1 MRLFFDNI
9 DHLDQFTH
17 GLDQHI
23 GSIACQHCL
32 KPNQLVPHGFVYK
45 NQHLNNLI
53 DKEPVGKRLLCSN
66 RYGRTG
72 CGRTIRLYLA
82 DNIPALSRTAIPITL
97 FFLALLSGKPI
108 QLAYKE
114 ATRTNDPRNA
124 YRWLCKC
131 QARLTRYRAF
141 LVNQREAFTTTIR
154 SRSER
159 LQILLPTI
167 EGLRIVFSDSFVADF
182 QLALQQRFM

>member
-9 DHLDQFTH
+9 EHLDQFTH
-17 GLDQHI
+17 GLDHHFE
-23 GSIACQHCL
+23 SITCWHCL
-32 KPNQLVPHGFVYK
+32 KQNQLVPHCFVYK
-45 NQHLNNLI
+45 NQHLNNYL

-72 CGRTIRLYLA
+72 GGRTIRFYLA
-82 DNIPALSRTAIPITL
+82 DNIPTLSRTATSIAL
-97 FFLALLSGKPI
+97 FFLALISGKPI
-108 QLAYKE
+108 QTAYQE

-124 YRWLCKC
+124 YRWLSKC
-131 QARLTRYRAF
+131 QARLTHYRTF
-141 LVNQREAFTTTIR
+141 LVNQHEAFTTTIR

-167 EGLRIVFSDSFVADF
+167 EGLHILFSDSFIANF
-182 QLALQQRFM
+182 HLLQQQGFL